1 MCAFEWAGSNERSM
15 GFATAFAGE
24 GYAQAPRVLCSL
36 CICLCETRI
45 RSSVFPW
52 VFTCLILVCRVE
64 TKNPY
69 KDLYKLTAV
78 QLGLLMVVLE
88 EILEDDCPRVCMRA
102 LS

>member
-1 MCAFEWAGSNERSM
+1 M
-15 GFATAFAGE
+15 
-24 GYAQAPRVLCSL
+24 LCSL

-45 RSSVFPW
+45 CSSVFPW

-88 EILEDDCPRVCMRA
+88 EILEDDCPRVCMRVFA
-102 LS
+102 CVHCLKEGEKSRGVNVTSISHPVP